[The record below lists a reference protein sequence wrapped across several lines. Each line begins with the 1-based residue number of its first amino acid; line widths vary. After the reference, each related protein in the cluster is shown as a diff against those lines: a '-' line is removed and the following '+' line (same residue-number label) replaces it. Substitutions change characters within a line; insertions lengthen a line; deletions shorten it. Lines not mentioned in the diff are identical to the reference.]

1 MREDDITQWFEQNSG
16 LDFGQFPI
24 GIGDD
29 MAQVR
34 IGAESVLITTDMLLD
49 GRHFDLNQVS
59 IKQAGYKAMAASLSD
74 CAAMATKP
82 VAAVVSVGLPAGF
95 ASEQLKELHAGI
107 TQAGDKY
114 GCKLIGGDITTWAGA
129 GRFVINV
136 AMISSPVEGIQ
147 PLTRSGA
154 KAGDAICVTGFLG
167 GSLMGRHIDFEP
179 RVAEAIQIAGLVKVN
194 AMMDI
199 SDGLSCDL
207 TRICKRSGVGALIDA
222 QSIPISQEA
231 QAGDDPLLSALNDG
245 EDFELLFT
253 LAQDQYLKLMDLW
266 DQQLQISKVGSMT
279 QGNTMKIT
287 GYDGVQRRL
296 EAGGFD
302 HFKGDSRR

>member
-16 LDFGQFPI
+16 LVGGQFPI

-29 MAQVR
+29 MAEVR

-74 CAAMATKP
+74 CAAMATQP
-82 VAAVVSVGLPAGF
+82 IAAVVSVGLPTGF
-95 ASEQLKELHAGI
+95 AAKQLKELHSGI
-107 TQAGDKY
+107 TEAGDRY
-114 GCKLIGGDITTWAGA
+114 GCKLIGGDITSWAGA

-136 AMISSPVEGIQ
+136 AMLSSPVEGVE
-147 PLTRSGA
+147 PLRRSGA

-167 GSLMGRHIDFEP
+167 GSLMGRHMDFEP
-179 RVAEAIQIAGLVKVN
+179 RVAEAIKIARLVKVN

-207 TRICKRSGVGALIDA
+207 ARICRRSKVGALIDA
-222 QSIPISQEA
+222 QNIPLSEA
-231 QAGDDPLLSALNDG
+231 AKAGDDPLVSALNDG

-253 LAQDQYLKLMDLW
+253 LAEDEYVKLMKVWNQD
-266 DQQLQISKVGSMT
+266 LQITKVGLVT
-279 QGNTMKIT
+279 QDDTIRIK
-287 GYDGVQRRL
+287 GYDGVVRKL
-296 EAGGFD
+296 LAGGFD
-302 HFKGDSRR
+302 HFNGD